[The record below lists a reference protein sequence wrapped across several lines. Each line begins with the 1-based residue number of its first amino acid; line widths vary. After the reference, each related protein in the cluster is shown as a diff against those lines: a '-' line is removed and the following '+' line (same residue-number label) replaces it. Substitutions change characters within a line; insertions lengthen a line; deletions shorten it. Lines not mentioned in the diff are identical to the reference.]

1 MHGVRQTHP
10 VRGRA
15 EAHVLLHTPTVP
27 LTRGDREPAEQGTRI
42 ADAAGGVTDQAWANA
57 DYPRDHGGSEKGG
70 EGWYGSRQIPRW
82 RLPYQAPLIPAK
94 DGQSPS
100 PRRAEPAFHRARDAT
115 CRLFTR

>member
-42 ADAAGGVTDQAWANA
+42 ADAASGVTGQAWANPA
-57 DYPRDHGGSEKGG
+57 EHYDDDLLAALASLIALVNTCNPINVATRQPAGDYQS
-70 EGWYGSRQIPRW
+70 
-82 RLPYQAPLIPAK
+82 
-94 DGQSPS
+94 GQ
-100 PRRAEPAFHRARDAT
+100 RG
-115 CRLFTR
+115 